1 MLYIDNT
8 YVYIHTYVFNTYVK
22 LCAFILKQGFHHLT
36 RVPIC
41 LTSQLF
47 YYWERLFL
55 KIHFHT
61 KTSELWCFLPG
72 RVASLML
79 FERLRPQLGVGRP
92 TRRTCSSSS
101 SSGWGRR
108 RRRRGRRKSGAGQWT
123 LIFSSWSISATSA
136 ATRRRTVFWQRRRV
150 PGQSPS
156 TPPLIPSTL
165 LSMKKGGG
173 RGRGKG
179 NFFLFTTNF
188 YFLFTTNLLAGLH
201 WAAQMILKSM
211 KSWVEAPR
219 RTCKLWMWGSSWP
232 QVWWGR
238 PMATLRGGRRR
249 RWWGRG
255 EMGEGWKNRFTIA
268 SE

>member
-8 YVYIHTYVFNTYVK
+8 YVYIHRYVYNTYVK

-61 KTSELWCFLPG
+61 KTSELWCFLPD

-108 RRRRGRRKSGAGQWT
+108 RRGRRKSGAGQWT

-136 ATRRRTVFWQRRRV
+136 ATRRRTACSWWRR
-150 PGQSPS
+150 GTSPS
-156 TPPLIPSTL
+156 TPPLTPSTL
-165 LSMKKGGG
+165 LSTRPGGGG
-173 RGRGKG
+173 RGG
-179 NFFLFTTNF
+179 
-188 YFLFTTNLLAGLH
+188 
-201 WAAQMILKSM
+201 
-211 KSWVEAPR
+211 
-219 RTCKLWMWGSSWP
+219 
-232 QVWWGR
+232 
-238 PMATLRGGRRR
+238 
-249 RWWGRG
+249 
-255 EMGEGWKNRFTIA
+255 GEGQTLTQKKTDV
-268 SE
+268 